1 MKRREAHIVP
11 LSQQAIEILK
21 RFQSLTGVGRLVF
34 PPSTS
39 RECPMSKNTI
49 VHALARMG
57 YKGRMTG
64 YGFCSVASTLLNEQG
79 LPS

>member
-1 MKRREAHIVP
+1 
-11 LSQQAIEILK
+11 
-21 RFQSLTGVGRLVF
+21 
-34 PPSTS
+34 
-39 RECPMSKNTI
+39 MSKNTI